1 MVERKNNNFLSL
13 PEFDVGSTCSIF
25 FLILVTTNHFWSR
38 IPLWGRIC
46 WQFHGQ
52 NWQDSD
58 GSCNCVHTMMP
69 FESVLKLCHSIDP
82 HSDVT
87 CSTKGVVMIFHTL
100 QEVPLSRSIDLSTC
114 SVVGRQ
120 SNSWQSYWRLCP
132 FSQFVSM
139 KHYETYFYSTF
150 FTFLFLFS
158 LVHAGCYYFY
168 LDLHPGKSGTQAP
181 GDLANKYNVKRKR
194 NLWKIGWSQ
203 NVADVGVS
211 WSLLSFS
218 GQTSK

>member
-1 MVERKNNNFLSL
+1 
-13 PEFDVGSTCSIF
+13 
-25 FLILVTTNHFWSR
+25 
-38 IPLWGRIC
+38 
-46 WQFHGQ
+46 
-52 NWQDSD
+52 
-58 GSCNCVHTMMP
+58 
-69 FESVLKLCHSIDP
+69 
-82 HSDVT
+82 
-87 CSTKGVVMIFHTL
+87 
-100 QEVPLSRSIDLSTC
+100 
-114 SVVGRQ
+114 
-120 SNSWQSYWRLCP
+120 
-132 FSQFVSM
+132 M

-150 FTFLFLFS
+150 FAFLFLFS

-218 GQTSK
+218 GQTSKWSTNATHCYTQQNLGKESENQVIQTNKWDENPTTLDSIQVLNASLMFYTWEIPRVCSYIKSQKQIYNFYLFYQLCKTLLSSMWQCLERVCCRLIHLITN